1 MYNKRKKRSAP
12 SFRTAALAGWIF
24 LGTAIVVAVIAIV
37 LLLKQPEPDELP
49 DWEPTYPSNETVAAP
64 QTGGLAGDKGGSS
77 VIINGIQCAFT
88 PPTELTFGVVESLDL
103 SAITDTVCANAA
115 RTGWGTLTSSR
126 SGDGSLLF
134 YPKNATVLPGDKYE
148 EQAQFMDSSRPEDL
162 ARTFLTDSGIYYQL
176 LNHGIDL
183 SLDIERQDGAMVFRG
198 KGTGAGSESWVRLS
212 FLYDGSLNQM
222 KVYAVHL
229 ADAVT
234 TQSVVSLEKAAS
246 QAVSWNSAGLS
257 ATQVT
262 AAEIRSVN
270 GIPFYALTCADGTT
284 AYALAVEE
292 SVLDGSPR
300 AKAVYE
306 ELMLTGIQ
314 EYVRLEGAGY

>member
-1 MYNKRKKRSAP
+1 MYNKRKKASAINI
-12 SFRTAALAGWIF
+12 RTAALAGWIF
-24 LGTAIVVAVIAIV
+24 LGAAIMAAVVVIV
-37 LLLKQPEPDELP
+37 LLLKQTEPELP
-49 DWEPTYPSNETVAAP
+49 DWEPVYPSNETVAVP
-64 QTGGLAGDKGGSS
+64 ETGGHAGDEGGSN

-88 PPTELTFGVVESLDL
+88 PPAELTFGVVESLDL
-103 SAITDTVCANAA
+103 TAIGDTICANAA
-115 RTGWGTLTSSR
+115 RNGWGTLTTAVSS
-126 SGDGSLLF
+126 DGSLLF
-134 YPKNATVLPGDKYE
+134 YPKNASALSGDKYE
-148 EQAQFMDSSRPEDL
+148 EQARFMDSSRPEDL

-176 LNHGIDL
+176 LNRGIDL
-183 SLDIERQDGAMVFRG
+183 SLDIERQDGALVFRG
-198 KGTGAGSESWVRLS
+198 KGTGIGSQSYVRLS

-222 KVYAVHL
+222 KVYAVQL

-234 TQSVVSLEKAAS
+234 TQLVVSLEKAAS
-246 QAVSWNSAGLS
+246 QAVSWNSTGLS

-262 AAEIRSVN
+262 AAEIRSVS
-270 GIPFYALTCADGTT
+270 GLPFYVLTCADGTT

-292 SVLDGSPR
+292 SVLNGSPR